1 MEEFK
6 SNLVDGDGLAYSCLL
21 KGSREIYLVKKKK
34 KKRDKIPW
42 EHPTQLRKDLKDVTI
57 SHVKKA
63 YRASLVAQWLRICLL
78 MQGTRVRALAWE
90 DPTCRRAAGPVSHNC

>member
-34 KKRDKIPW
+34 RDKIPW

-63 YRASLVAQWLRICLL
+63 YNLNTYLITEKQKCYIDNKL
-78 MQGTRVRALAWE
+78 
-90 DPTCRRAAGPVSHNC
+90 